1 MTAFSASPRLGLS
14 GGLLIL
20 VLSSAALAQPVEL
33 RRPTPELVA
42 ETPDDGATPPEQT
55 QPDPDTPLRAQQPL
69 VRDGIVI
76 DVLESF
82 NPDGFGPLDEKQ
94 GGLPTDLW
102 RNVGWS
108 VIRSLLPRVPGHTK
122 SRAMRTLAS
131 RLLQSRAILPADK
144 PKDESYLGLRA
155 DRLLAMADVAGA
167 LSLMQAVPAQ
177 DRDEAFSMTEI
188 EALFFDNRNGEACAR
203 AAALDGRY
211 RGTYWKQLEAFCL
224 ALGGNHVRAGLIS
237 DLLREREQQ
246 IELAFFAAID
256 VLAGR
261 GSSEVN
267 TVGAPSGLVLAM
279 MRAASIG
286 LPPTIAETDSP
297 IVLRWIARSPNA
309 DLDTRLAAAEKAL
322 ALGAMTSE
330 EMVGIYG
337 SLPFLDQELKA
348 PVAYAQAN
356 WGPRGR
362 ALLVSAAIAQE
373 TPAAKAETLRQGW
386 DIAREKGGYDELSRA
401 SAAVVATIEATPE
414 LIWFARNA
422 ARVLLAAGRVDAAMA
437 WYSTAVGA
445 RGDSEEAEA
454 VAADLWPLATLVRAA
469 NGEAPEP
476 DQLDSW
482 SEDIRRADG
491 EEALAKTAALLAL
504 LGALGNELPP
514 EAWQALLTGPLVDS
528 APALNAVWHNRLA
541 TAAAEKQVG
550 ETALLVTAAATAAG
564 GGAYESSANAA
575 AAVAALHR
583 AGLRDDAMRLAL
595 EGAMT
600 AGL

>member
-1 MTAFSASPRLGLS
+1 MTASGASLGLG
-14 GGLLIL
+14 GGLLIAAL
-20 VLSSAALAQPVEL
+20 CSVALAQPVEL
-33 RRPTPELVA
+33 RRPTPELGA
-42 ETPDDGATPPEQT
+42 EAPGSGPAPIEQP
-55 QPDPDTPLRAQQPL
+55 QPDTPLRAQQPL
-69 VRDGIVI
+69 VRDGIVV

-102 RNVGWS
+102 QNVGWN
-108 VIRSLLPRVPGHTK
+108 VIRSLLPRVPGQTT
-122 SRAMRTLAS
+122 SRAMRALAS

-155 DRLLAMADVAGA
+155 DRLLAMANVIGA
-167 LSLMQAVPAQ
+167 LSLMQAVPERG
-177 DRDEAFSMTEI
+177 RDEAFSMTEI
-188 EALFFDNRNGEACAR
+188 EALFFENQNGAACTR
-203 AAALDGRY
+203 AAALAGQY
-211 RGTYWKQLEAFCL
+211 RGAYWKQLEAFCL
-224 ALGGNHVRAGLIS
+224 ALEGNHVRAGLIS

-261 GSSEVN
+261 GASEVDA
-267 TVGAPSGLVLAM
+267 VDAPSGLVLAM

-286 LPPTIAETDSP
+286 LPPAIAQTDSP

-322 ALGAMTSE
+322 ALGAMTSG
-330 EMVGIYG
+330 EMVEIYD

-348 PVAYAQAN
+348 PVAHAQAN

-386 DIAREKGGYDELSRA
+386 DIAREKGGHAELSRA
-401 SAAVVATIEATPE
+401 SATVVAAIEATPE

-422 ARVLLAAGRVDAAMA
+422 ARVLLADGRIDAAMA
-437 WYSTAVGA
+437 WYRTASGA
-445 RGDSEEAEA
+445 RAGSEEARA
-454 VAADLWPLATLVRAA
+454 VEADLWPLATLVRAA

-476 DQLDSW
+476 PRLDSW
-482 SEDIRRADG
+482 RKDADTVDG
-491 EEALAKTAALLAL
+491 DAALARTATLLAL
-504 LGALGNELPP
+504 LDALGHEFPP
-514 EAWQALLTGPLVDS
+514 EAWQALLAGPLVDS
-528 APALNAVWHNRLA
+528 TPALNAVWHQRLA
-541 TAAAEKQVG
+541 AAAAEKRVG

-564 GGAYESSANAA
+564 GAAYDSSANAT
-575 AAVAALHR
+575 AAVAALRR

-595 EGAMT
+595 EGAMA